1 MIIAM
6 LQKIQD
12 KCPLKYAVARFAS
25 SISPSQM
32 VGQKEK
38 CDDSFCRLVDKL
50 YENLPC
56 EFIKLP
62 TATKDLLKSS

>member
-32 VGQKEK
+32 VGHKEK
-38 CDDSFCRLVDKL
+38 CDETSYMQAVGYHPK
-50 YENLPC
+50 PQ
-56 EFIKLP
+56 I
-62 TATKDLLKSS
+62 